1 MFQEPTIE
9 SLKKLSKDIDN
20 ENIINVNKPHIVPK
34 KLKVNFAEKNTEKII
49 EKMSST
55 SDDIKVNKPEPK
67 VDVAEDVAGD
77 VEANV
82 LEQAPNVKTHL
93 VKSSIY
99 EIGGV
104 KVSLHT
110 IILLIVLLIIGV
122 GIWYLSKSREKKK
135 HNEEDE

>member
-20 ENIINVNKPHIVPK
+20 ENIINVNKSHIVPK

-55 SDDIKVNKPEPK
+55 SDDIKVNNPEPK
-67 VDVAEDVAGD
+67 VDVAGD